1 MSENPVPT
9 EKRVPLGTV
18 EEVLRLFQEQY
29 FDFNVRHFHA
39 IILLGIRLR
48 SIVLDLTA

>member
-1 MSENPVPT
+1 MS

-29 FDFNVRHFHA
+29 FDFNVQHFHA
-39 IILLGIRLR
+39 IILLGIMLR
-48 SIVLDLTA
+48 SIGLDLTA